1 MLAEIQIRV
10 LVMIRREIWPVM
22 TRLQNAKNQ
31 LSEALAAL
39 ESAASQASYGP
50 SAESSALAS
59 PSQTKTQAVADAD
72 LSALVDEVS
81 IIEAKLS
88 EAMTMIASLDWFAV
102 KSRQIN
108 DGDTQ

>member
-1 MLAEIQIRV
+1 
-10 LVMIRREIWPVM
+10 M

-39 ESAASQASYGP
+39 ESAASQAVCP

-59 PSQTKTQAVADAD
+59 SSINGTQAAIDAD
-72 LSALVDEVS
+72 LSVFVDEVR

-88 EAMTMIASLDWFAV
+88 QAMTMITSLELDAV
-102 KSRQIN
+102 SPGTFN
-108 DGDTQ
+108 DGEPQ

>member
-1 MLAEIQIRV
+1 MT
-10 LVMIRREIWPVM
+10 RREIRSVM

-39 ESAASQASYGP
+39 ESAASQAVCQ
-50 SAESSALAS
+50 SAEASALAS
-59 PSQTKTQAVADAD
+59 SSQIGAQAAVDAD

-88 EAMTMIASLDWFAV
+88 QAMTMIASVDLARLVLAQF
-102 KSRQIN
+102 N